1 MRVAPRGAA
10 LRDHSESGYLPAVVS
25 YSPIVELF
33 LLGGLFFLPTLAWSQ
48 AARLSVG
55 VANTLAGDTVDIP
68 IYLTAPDPIK
78 VVSVVQTIRFPKKLL
93 SLTRAQLG
101 PAAEQSQAEIRTKTT
116 DPSDNSDLSL
126 IEIVISSKEP
136 MKAGV
141 LAYLKFKV
149 STAAREGAI
158 PLKVV
163 DLKATT
169 ERGAPLPIAK
179 GRDGEVAVFNTTE
192 AMPAVGCFFFTH

>member
-1 MRVAPRGAA
+1 MRGAA
-10 LRDHSESGYLPAVVS
+10 RITASRDLSELGFLSAVVS
-25 YSPIVELF
+25 CSPAVGLL
-33 LLGGLFFLPTLAWSQ
+33 LLGALFFLPTLAWSQ
-48 AARLSVG
+48 GARLSVG

-68 IYLTAPDPIK
+68 VYLTAPDPIK
-78 VVSVVQTIRFPKKLL
+78 VGSVAQTISFPKKLL

-116 DPSDNSDLSL
+116 NASDNSDLSL
-126 IEIVISSKEP
+126 IEIAISSKEP

-149 STAAREGAI
+149 STAAREGTI
-158 PLKVV
+158 RLKVV
-163 DLKATT
+163 ALKATT

>member
-1 MRVAPRGAA
+1 MRRAARFAA
-10 LRDHSESGYLPAVVS
+10 LRDLSEAGFLFAVVS
-25 YSPIVELF
+25 CVRAIGLF
-33 LLGGLFFLPTLAWSQ
+33 LLGSLFFLPPLAWSQ

-68 IYLTAPDPIK
+68 IYLTAPDPVK
-78 VVSVVQTIRFPKKLL
+78 VGSVVQTISFPKKLL

-101 PAAEQSQAEIRTKTT
+101 PAAEPSQAELRTKTT
-116 DPSDNSDLSL
+116 DAGDNPDLSV
-126 IEIVISSKEP
+126 IEIAISSKEP

-149 STAAREGAI
+149 STAAREGTI
-158 PLKVV
+158 PLKLA
-163 DLKATT
+163 DWKAATVS
-169 ERGAPLPIAK
+169 GGPVQLAK
-179 GRDGEVAVFNTTE
+179 GKDGEVAVFNTTE

>member
-1 MRVAPRGAA
+1 MRGAA
-10 LRDHSESGYLPAVVS
+10 QITASGDYAGAGGLSKVGCRLPAVGV
-25 YSPIVELF
+25 F
-33 LLGGLFFLPTLAWSQ
+33 LLGSLLFLPPSARSQ

-68 IYLTAPDPIK
+68 IYLSAPDTIQ
-78 VVSVVQTIRFPKKLL
+78 VGSVVQTISFPKKLL

-101 PAAEQSQAEIRTKTT
+101 LAAEQSQAELRTKTT
-116 DPSDNSDLSL
+116 DAGNNSDLSL
-126 IEIVISSKEP
+126 VEIAISSKEP
-136 MKAGV
+136 MKPGV

-149 STAAREGAI
+149 STAAREGTI
-158 PLKVV
+158 PLKVM
-163 DLKATT
+163 DLKAATV
-169 ERGAPLPIAK
+169 RGGPVQVAK